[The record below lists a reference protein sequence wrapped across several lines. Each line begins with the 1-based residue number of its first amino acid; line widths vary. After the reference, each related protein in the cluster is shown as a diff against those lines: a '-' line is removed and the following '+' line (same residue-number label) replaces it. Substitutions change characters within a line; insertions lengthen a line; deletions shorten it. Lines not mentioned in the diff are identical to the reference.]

1 MVAVETICYNLI
13 YCIARWYTL
22 CVFRIPVSCVS
33 DFYSLCCKLSID
45 GHFEFFCSFSCIS
58 TLKINPFG
66 LFTLG
71 VVISLSTS
79 LANVSLKYN
88 SVGFYQ
94 MAKIVVTPSIVLAE
108 FIWYKK
114 KVTFS
119 KAIIVVHQVDRNM
132 LVLKLEGKY
141 PSSSGCFDYFKP

>member
-1 MVAVETICYNLI
+1 MAILNSFALFPASPPSKSTPL
-13 YCIARWYTL
+13 A
-22 CVFRIPVSCVS
+22 
-33 DFYSLCCKLSID
+33 LS
-45 GHFEFFCSFSCIS
+45 
-58 TLKINPFG
+58 
-66 LFTLG
+66 TLG

-94 MAKIVVTPSIVLAE
+94 MAKIAVMPSIVLAE

-119 KAIIVVHQVDRNM
+119 KVLVNIIKCFLISANGLQMILSRLQDRIM
-132 LVLKLEGKY
+132 RRKT
-141 PSSSGCFDYFKP
+141 

>member
-1 MVAVETICYNLI
+1 MAILN
-13 YCIARWYTL
+13 
-22 CVFRIPVSCVS
+22 S
-33 DFYSLCCKLSID
+33 
-45 GHFEFFCSFSCIS
+45 FFPASPPSKS
-58 TLKINPFG
+58 TPLA

-94 MAKIVVTPSIVLAE
+94 MAKIAVTPSIVLAE

-119 KAIIVVHQVDRNM
+119 KVID
-132 LVLKLEGKY
+132 LFLLLLT
-141 PSSSGCFDYFKP
+141 